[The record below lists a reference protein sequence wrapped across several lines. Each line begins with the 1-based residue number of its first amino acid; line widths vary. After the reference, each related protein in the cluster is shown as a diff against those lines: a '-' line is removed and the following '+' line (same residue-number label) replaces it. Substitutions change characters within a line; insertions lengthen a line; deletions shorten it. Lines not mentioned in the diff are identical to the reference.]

1 MFLYTFLE
9 RYNQNSY
16 RCELTCLIASINP
29 LNLLLSEDDA
39 WTDTEDADLGN
50 CRDVLHC
57 L

>member
-16 RCELTCLIASINP
+16 RCELTCLIAPSNP
-29 LNLLLSEDDA
+29 LNLLLFKDDD
-39 WTDTEDADLGN
+39 WTDTEVAVVGIS
-50 CRDVLHC
+50 RDVLHC